1 MLPSGTNPS
10 LALPVVDYMTYHSA
24 SATPTLGLELLHLV
38 VKRFLENRQWH
49 LMFFSQKG
57 SSLCHH
63 ISFFHLSI
71 QRSHQGSIAQG
82 MMLDTREMA
91 RLFSC

>member
-24 SATPTLGLELLHLV
+24 SVTPTLGLELLHPV

-49 LMFFSQKG
+49 LMFFRKGVYAITSRFSTSLSSALSNQK
-57 SSLCHH
+57 
-63 ISFFHLSI
+63 
-71 QRSHQGSIAQG
+71 Q
-82 MMLDTREMA
+82 
-91 RLFSC
+91 